1 MLNAAVSAPLL
12 TDAEADELLNSME
25 ELTMMAA
32 GSLVDH
38 VQTDMFLDDEP
49 ADKSKN
55 PEESKKIIVKQEV
68 KERRQ
73 KAYQHESA
81 SQDEKF
87 LDRGKYQIF
96 H

>member
-38 VQTDMFLDDEP
+38 VQTDMSLDDEP

-73 KAYQHESA
+73 KAYQPELA
-81 SQDEKF
+81 SQEKKF